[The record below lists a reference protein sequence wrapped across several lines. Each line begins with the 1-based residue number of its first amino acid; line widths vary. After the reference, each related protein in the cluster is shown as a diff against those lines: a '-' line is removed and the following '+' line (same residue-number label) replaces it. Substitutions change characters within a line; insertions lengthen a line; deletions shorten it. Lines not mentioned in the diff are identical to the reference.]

1 MSTHS
6 ALNASTAIA
15 DREQHAKNPTIP
27 VPFNLTKLR
36 PKMIPLPQV
45 IKREVIAIPIP
56 KNLNR
61 VSLADV
67 EAHKKQRRIA
77 TTDAIRKEY
86 ENNNKQRFALATEVR
101 PSASYIEQVKQD
113 FEKEFTK
120 ELKFGDFKPRP
131 MPDFTTN

>member
-1 MSTHS
+1 M
-6 ALNASTAIA
+6 
-15 DREQHAKNPTIP
+15 
-27 VPFNLTKLR
+27 PFNLTKLR

-131 MPDFTTN
+131 MPDFTAN